1 MKIIMSHSQT
11 PEGPLVESGSGC
23 PGLAALFGW
32 PYCFCWSLPFEWW
45 GGKYKAG
52 NQKEMLM
59 SILLS
64 VLQRPPQGLRT
75 ILREII

>member
-11 PEGPLVESGSGC
+11 LEGPLVESGSRC
-23 PGLAALFGW
+23 PGLAALLLLLVFT
-32 PYCFCWSLPFEWW
+32 FEWW